1 MSLKNYFLLCRFLF
15 MVVVIVLICSVQTLA
30 QSPPLLTDDPGTPG
44 DGRWEI
50 NIVASFERTR
60 EHRSFEAPL
69 FDINYG
75 IGNNLQLKVEVPWL
89 IQHAPGEKTQSGL
102 GNTEVGVKWRFL
114 DAEKHGIDMSVY
126 PQIEFNNPTTSVERG
141 LVERGTRFI
150 LPVQATRAFGP
161 VELTGELGYSFA
173 RHGLNE
179 TFYGL
184 AVARGVSRR
193 VELLAEVYGTS
204 ANHFHE
210 NELVFNIGSIVQLT
224 KKVNLVSAAGRSI
237 YTVAGEG
244 PSYSATLGLQ
254 FNFSGPL
261 WRAK

>member
-1 MSLKNYFLLCRFLF
+1 MLRFLLAVAAF
-15 MVVVIVLICSVQTLA
+15 VLVCSVQTLA
-30 QSPPLLTDDPGTPG
+30 QSPPLLTEDPDTVG

-50 NIVASFERTR
+50 NIIASFKRTR
-60 EHRSFEAPL
+60 EHRSFEAPR

-75 IGNNLQLKVEVPWL
+75 IGNNLQIEVEVPWL
-89 IQHAPGEKTQSGL
+89 VQHAPGEKTQSGL
-102 GNTEVGVKWRFL
+102 GNTELGVRWRFL
-114 DAEKHGIDMSVY
+114 DAEKHGIDMAVS
-126 PQIEFNNPTTSVERG
+126 PQIEFNNLTASVERG

-193 VELLAEVYGTS
+193 VELLAEVFGTS

-210 NELVFNIGSIVQLT
+210 NELVFNIGSIVQLN
-224 KKVNLVSAAGRSI
+224 KKANLISSVGRSI
-237 YTVAGEG
+237 YNVAGEG

-261 WRAK
+261 WGAK

>member
-1 MSLKNYFLLCRFLF
+1 MSLKNCLILFRFLF
-15 MVVVIVLICSVQTLA
+15 MVVAIILICSAQSLA

-44 DGRWEI
+44 DGRWEV
-50 NIVASFERTR
+50 NIVTSFERMR
-60 EHRSFEAPL
+60 GHRSFEAPL

-89 IQHAPGEKTQSGL
+89 VQHAPGEKSQSGL

-126 PQIEFNNPTTSVERG
+126 PQIEFNNPTNSVERG
-141 LVERGTRFI
+141 LVEPGTRFL
-150 LPVQATRAFGP
+150 LPVQVSRKVGP
-161 VELTGELGYSFA
+161 VEMTGELGYSFT
-173 RHGLNE
+173 RHGSNE
-179 TFYGL
+179 TTYGL

-193 VELLAEVYGTS
+193 VELLAEVSGTS

-210 NELVFNIGSIVQLT
+210 NQLVFNIGSIVQIN
-224 KKVNLVSAAGRSI
+224 KKANLVSAVGRSI
-237 YTVAGEG
+237 YNVAGDG
-244 PSYSATLGLQ
+244 PSYSATLGVQ

-261 WRAK
+261 WGAK